1 MSNYNSKLANG
12 SEAISPSSYE
22 LQEAVLTCSNGTEY
36 NIVDLIASLS
46 IEESLYSGSLQG
58 EVSILDAAQ
67 MLEK

>member
-46 IEESLYSGSLQG
+46 L
-58 EVSILDAAQ
+58 
-67 MLEK
+67 